1 MTDNNRIVVLFSG
14 NGSTLQAILDQQST
28 YQYQTVAAISN
39 RPKAYGL
46 ERAESAGVK
55 AIALDHKQS
64 ADRDQFDQSLIE
76 QIDQFQPALVVL
88 AGYMRILSPAFV
100 EHYKGRLVNIH
111 PSLLP
116 KHKGLNT
123 YQSALD
129 AGDSEHG
136 TSVHFVTEELDS
148 GAVIAQA
155 STTIKPDDT
164 PASLESRVKVLEQK
178 VYPEAIDW
186 IVSGRI
192 TQNGSA
198 ILLDQKPLDSQGVQI
213 SEQQLVD

>member
-14 NGSTLQAILDQQST
+14 NGSTLQSILDQQSK
-28 YQYQTVAAISN
+28 YQYQTAAAISN
-39 RPKAYGL
+39 RPAAFGL
-46 ERAESAGVK
+46 QRAEKAGVK
-55 AIALDHKQS
+55 TIALDHKQFQ
-64 ADRDQFDQSLIE
+64 DRNSFDKALIE
-76 QIDQFQPALVVL
+76 QINQFEPALVVL
-88 AGYMRILSPAFV
+88 AGYMRILSSEFV
-100 EHYKGRLVNIH
+100 EHYQGRLVNVH

-148 GAVIAQA
+148 GAVILQA
-155 STTIKPDDT
+155 STPINRTDT
-164 PASLESRVKVLEQK
+164 TDSLEERIKRMEQK

-192 TQNGSA
+192 TQNGQT
-198 ILLDQKPLDSQGVQI
+198 ILLDHQPLDSHGVRI
-213 SEQQLVD
+213 TEQQLED